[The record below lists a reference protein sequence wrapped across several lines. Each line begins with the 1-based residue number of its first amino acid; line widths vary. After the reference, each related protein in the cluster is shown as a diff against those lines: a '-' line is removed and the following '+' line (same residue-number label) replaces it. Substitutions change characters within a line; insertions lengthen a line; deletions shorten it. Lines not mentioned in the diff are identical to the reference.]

1 MQTTGELLAAL
12 ESARRERDEA
22 LQRLAEARVE
32 LDALRLGLK
41 QKNEPEPAL
50 YPDNTALGVEPPL
63 RYVAADAV
71 NDALKRFTAPLQR
84 VLRDKLGERHG
95 R

>member
-1 MQTTGELLAAL
+1 MPTTGELLAAL

-32 LDALRLGLK
+32 LDALRLTLK

-50 YPDNTALGVEPPL
+50 YPDDTALGVEPPL

>member
-50 YPDNTALGVEPPL
+50 YPDNAALGVEPPL